1 MRLLLIEDDTLLGQS
16 MVTSLSRH
24 GYTVDWLE
32 KGSGVTS
39 ALKTEDFTAVILDL
53 TLPDIDG
60 LDLLRN
66 IRSAGFSLPVVILTA
81 RDDIKDRV
89 QGLDRGADDYL
100 GKPFALEELLARLR
114 VVIRRQSG
122 SATEVIEVGEL
133 SLSLSEQ
140 SIRYQ
145 EAVLKLTRNEFKILA
160 ALMTNAGRV
169 MSKDQLQQSLHG
181 WDDSASDNAI
191 EVHIHNLRKK
201 APNVPIKNI
210 RGVGYII
217 EK

>member
-60 LDLLRN
+60 LDVLRN

-145 EAVLKLTRNEFKILA
+145 EVVLKLTRNEFKILA
-160 ALMTNAGRV
+160 ALITNAGRV

>member
-53 TLPDIDG
+53 TLPDTDG
-60 LDLLRN
+60 LDVLRN
-66 IRSAGFSLPVVILTA
+66 IRSAGFNLPVVILTA

-122 SATEVIEVGEL
+122 SATEVIDVGEL
-133 SLSLSEQ
+133 SLSLSDQ

>member
-1 MRLLLIEDDTLLGQS
+1 M
-16 MVTSLSRH
+16 TSLRRH
-24 GYTVDWLE
+24 GYTVDSLA

-39 ALKTEDFTAVILDL
+39 ALQTQDFTAVILDL
-53 TLPDIDG
+53 TLPAHRR
-60 LDLLRN
+60 LTRCW
-66 IRSAGFSLPVVILTA
+66 RTTPSAGFNLPVPILTA

>member
-60 LDLLRN
+60 LDVLRN
-66 IRSAGFSLPVVILTA
+66 IRSAGFNLPVVILTA

-133 SLSLSEQ
+133 NLSLSDQ

>member
-60 LDLLRN
+60 LDVLRN
-66 IRSAGFSLPVVILTA
+66 IRSAGFNLPVVILTA

-122 SATEVIEVGEL
+122 SATGVIEVGEL

-160 ALMTNAGRV
+160 ALITNAGRV

>member
-32 KGSGVTS
+32 KGSGVTT

-60 LDLLRN
+60 LDVLRN
-66 IRSAGFSLPVVILTA
+66 IRSAGFNLPVVILTA

-122 SATEVIEVGEL
+122 SANELIEVGDL
-133 SLSLSEQ
+133 CLSLSEQ

-145 EAVLKLTRNEFKILA
+145 TVPLKLTRNEFKILA
-160 ALMTNAGRV
+160 TLMTNAGRV

-181 WDDSASDNAI
+181 WDESASDNAI

-201 APNVPIKNI
+201 APNMAIKNI

>member
-60 LDLLRN
+60 LDVLRN
-66 IRSAGFSLPVVILTA
+66 IRSAGFNLPVVILTA

-89 QGLDRGADDYL
+89 QGLDRGADDCL

-133 SLSLSEQ
+133 SLSLSDQ

>member
-1 MRLLLIEDDTLLGQS
+1 MRLLLVEDDALLGQS

-32 KGSGVTS
+32 KGAGVTT
-39 ALKTEDFTAVILDL
+39 ALKTEAFTAVILDL

-60 LDLLRN
+60 LQVLRA
-66 IRSAGFSLPVVILTA
+66 IRREGFELPVMILTA
-81 RDDIKDRV
+81 RDDIRDRV
-89 QGLDRGADDYL
+89 QGLDGGADDYL

-114 VVIRRQSG
+114 VLIRRQSG
-122 SATEVIEVGEL
+122 SADENIVIGSL

-140 SIRYQ
+140 SIRF
-145 EAVLKLTRNEFKILA
+145 ADSPLKLTRNEFKILA
-160 ALMTNAGRV
+160 SLMTNAGRV
-169 MSKDQLQQSLHG
+169 QSKEQLQQSLHG
-181 WDDSASDNAI
+181 WDEGSSDNAI

-201 APNVPIKNI
+201 VPDVAIKNI
-210 RGVGYII
+210 RGVGYIL

>member
-53 TLPDIDG
+53 TLPDTDG
-60 LDLLRN
+60 LDVLRN
-66 IRSAGFSLPVVILTA
+66 IRSAGFNLPVVILTA

-122 SATEVIEVGEL
+122 SATEVIDVGAL

>member
-53 TLPDIDG
+53 TLPDTDG
-60 LDLLRN
+60 LDVLRN
-66 IRSAGFSLPVVILTA
+66 IRSAGFNLPVVILTA

-122 SATEVIEVGEL
+122 SATEVIDVGAL
-133 SLSLSEQ
+133 SLSLSDQ

>member
-60 LDLLRN
+60 LDVLRN
-66 IRSAGFSLPVVILTA
+66 IRSAGFNLPVVILTA

-122 SATEVIEVGEL
+122 SATEVMEVGEL

>member
-60 LDLLRN
+60 LDVLRN
-66 IRSAGFSLPVVILTA
+66 IRSAGFNLPVVILTA

-160 ALMTNAGRV
+160 ALITNAGRV

>member
-24 GYTVDWLE
+24 GYTIDWLE

-60 LDLLRN
+60 LDVLRN
-66 IRSAGFSLPVVILTA
+66 IRSAGFNLPVVILTA

-133 SLSLSEQ
+133 SLSLSDQ

-181 WDDSASDNAI
+181 WDDTASDNAI

>member
-60 LDLLRN
+60 LDVLRN
-66 IRSAGFSLPVVILTA
+66 IRSAGFNLPVVILTA

-133 SLSLSEQ
+133 GLSLSEQ